1 MLRAS
6 QTPGELDVVDY
17 PYTSN
22 FAVGLVPG
30 WLKTALKAPGS
41 SGLSRRLEGHAPTQQ
56 HAWAGEIAL

>member
-17 PYTSN
+17 PSHVQLCCGVSAALVQT
-22 FAVGLVPG
+22 AKDPPDLRGL
-30 WLKTALKAPGS
+30 AGS
-41 SGLSRRLEGHAPTQQ
+41 LRGMRQHNK